1 MKSLIL
7 AVAMMI
13 MPFMVNAHRG
23 DDRQATC
30 HKNEEG
36 VFHCHVLEADKKA
49 R

>member
-1 MKSLIL
+1 MRSLVL

-13 MPFMVNAHRG
+13 MPFMVKAHQS

-36 VFHCHVLEADKKA
+36 VFHCHVAKSDG
-49 R
+49 